1 MRTALVRTDRYS
13 WVAIGLHWLIALLV
27 VVNLVTG
34 LFHDTLFD
42 GVAGLIPVHKS
53 IGIGILALTVV
64 RIGWRLAHRPPAL
77 SPDVAGW
84 ERVAARVIHA
94 AFYALLLIVPL
105 SGWAMVSA
113 GDERRPL
120 FWFGLFRLPWLP
132 VSDAVGEAAD
142 QGHLIAGYLMA
153 ALVVAHVA
161 AALRHH
167 FLLKD
172 SVLARMLPV
181 AMRRR

>member
-13 WVAIGLHWLIALLV
+13 RVAIGLHWLIALLV
-27 VVNLVTG
+27 IVNLVTG
-34 LFHDTLFD
+34 LFHDALFD
-42 GVAGLIPVHKS
+42 GVAGLMPAHKS
-53 IGIGILALTVV
+53 IGISILALTLV
-64 RIGWRLAHRPPAL
+64 RILWRLAHRPPAP
-77 SPDVAGW
+77 SSDAAKW
-84 ERVAARVIHA
+84 ARVAAQFVHA
-94 AFYALLLIVPL
+94 AFYVLLLVVPL

-120 FWFGLFRLPWLP
+120 YWFWLFRVPWLP

-142 QGHLIAGYLMA
+142 LGHLVAGYLMA
-153 ALVVAHVA
+153 ALVVLHIA

-167 FLLKD
+167 IILRD

-181 AMRRR
+181 LLQRR

>member
-13 WVAIGLHWLIALLV
+13 RVAIGLHWLIALLV
-27 VVNLVTG
+27 VINLVTG

-42 GVAGLIPVHKS
+42 GVKGLMPAHKS
-53 IGIGILALTVV
+53 IGIAILALTLA

-84 ERVAARVIHA
+84 ERAAARVVHA

-113 GDERRPL
+113 GEERRPL

-132 VSDAVGEAAD
+132 VSDAVGEVGDRA
-142 QGHLIAGYLMA
+142 HLIAGYLMT
-153 ALVVAHVA
+153 ALVVAHIA

-167 FLLKD
+167 IVLRD
-172 SVLARMLPV
+172 SVLGRMLPV
-181 AMRRR
+181 LLRQR